1 MTRPSVNQPEATRSI
16 WCSLAASISA
26 RAVHGAALGLF
37 LLDTAAVAGPVL
49 AAAGA
54 GTTLQPLTAAFH
66 IHSKASTGALSIDE
80 LAEQAERLGVEAV
93 ILSDNLVLRYEY
105 GLPPLR
111 GVIRYT
117 VRVPSVLEY
126 GLERFLAE
134 IREAQARH
142 PRVLLIPGVEVTPH
156 YYWTGSLLDGTL
168 TMHNSQRNVLVLGLA
183 RTEDYLA
190 LPVAGNPAAYHY
202 GWESLS
208 NVLPG
213 LLFVPAAWLW
223 TCRRVRNPRVGML
236 PSCETARYRGPAMMM
251 AGTAVLLLLNAWPF
265 SQSAFSLYEEGLG
278 YRPYQALI
286 DAVTARGGL
295 VIWSMP
301 EARDFNRF
309 PFGPLGTV
317 TVTTEPYPEALLLT
331 TGYTGFGGVYQDNRR
346 VTTPGGVWD
355 QAIARF
361 LMAERTTLPF
371 AVGELAFHGPGHD
384 RKELDQVLTILW
396 VPERTQGGL
405 LQALRAGRYYALHQ
419 YRKDYGLRLDRFR
432 VECQGGARGAESGEV
447 LHPQGSRDLVVRM
460 AISATD
466 QGRHPIKVT
475 LVRSGEVVA
484 RFESQTP
491 FVNEVADSGVT
502 PGEWVA
508 YRLEIKGEAELLSN
522 PILVGPG

>member
-1 MTRPSVNQPEATRSI
+1 MTQPSVDQPETARST
-16 WCSLAASISA
+16 WRSPAASPPA
-26 RAVHGAALGLF
+26 RVVHGVVLGLV
-37 LLDTAAVAGPVL
+37 LLGPAAVAGPVL
-49 AAAGA
+49 TAAGA
-54 GTTLQPLTAAFH
+54 ETNLQPLTAALH
-66 IHSKASTGALSIDE
+66 IHSKASTGTLSIDE

-117 VRVPSVLEY
+117 VRLPSVLEY

-142 PRVLLIPGVEVTPH
+142 PRVLLIPGVEVAPH

-168 TMHNSQRNVLVLGLA
+168 TMHNAQKNLLVLGLA
-183 RTEDYLA
+183 RAEDYLA
-190 LPVAGNPAAYHY
+190 LPVAGNPAARHY
-202 GWESLS
+202 GWESLP

-223 TCRRVRNPRVGML
+223 TCRRVRSTRVGML
-236 PSCETARYRGPAMMM
+236 TYCGTARYRGSAMVM
-251 AGTAVLLLLNAWPF
+251 AGTAALLLLNAWPF
-265 SQSAFSLYEEGLG
+265 SQTAFSLYEEGLG

-286 DAVTARGGL
+286 EAVTALGG
-295 VIWSMP
+295 VVVWSMP
-301 EARDFNRF
+301 EARDFNQF
-309 PFGPLGTV
+309 SFGPLGAV

-331 TGYTGFGGVYQDNRR
+331 TGYTGFGGVYQDNRT
-346 VTTPGGVWD
+346 VATPGGVWD

-361 LMAERTTLPF
+361 LMGERTTLPF

-405 LQALRAGRYYALHQ
+405 LQALRAGRYYAIHQ
-419 YRKDYGLRLDRFR
+419 YRKEYGLRLDRFR

-447 LHPQGSRDLVVRM
+447 LHLQGSRDLVVRIS
-460 AISATD
+460 ISATD
-466 QGRHPIKVT
+466 HGTHPIKVT
-475 LVRSGEVVA
+475 LVRSGQVVA

-491 FVNEVADSGVT
+491 FVKAVADSGVP
-502 PGEWVA
+502 PGEWTA

-522 PILVGPG
+522 PVFVGPG